1 MVTKPAPLVLFPPAV
16 TRTLSGTTISGFDTG
31 VEADAGTLSIIDNAT
46 IAGVSEGVWAY
57 DTQLLINY
65 AELDGGTSGVGLL
78 LEDSGE
84 ALMYCVDLEGAAGME
99 IYNTDFRYNMGDVN
113 AETAI
118 FVSDS
123 VGKIENLTWTS
134 AVTTQI
140 ELDEG
145 AMVTSI
151 GKDLT
156 PSLLIVP
163 TGTMI
168 DEANLDIA
176 ASHLSAP
183 VTSEVGV
190 SIVSTDGLRA
200 AYISPDFQSDAMA
213 VDGDNADWVGSE
225 LNPSDDAM
233 PGELTENF
241 YVTYTEN
248 DDLYVAIDGLDL
260 STSDLLVYFDVTG
273 GGSDTGYDYG
283 ASGAH
288 DLPFE
293 ADFVYWAESDASNDL
308 YAYGFLGWGV
318 TSLRRQRR
326 RRLLWRLR
334 RDHGALQPPR
344 RHASSVRMIAIVQSD
359 SSADV
364 SEVYPDQA
372 MDTTTTRTSASTTP
386 WCSVRTTCRMACSR
400 TRCSPTAPSSAATCH
415 RPRRSTT

>member
-1 MVTKPAPLVLFPPAV
+1 
-16 TRTLSGTTISGFDTG
+16 
-31 VEADAGTLSIIDNAT
+31 
-46 IAGVSEGVWAY
+46 
-57 DTQLLINY
+57 
-65 AELDGGTSGVGLL
+65 
-78 LEDSGE
+78 
-84 ALMYCVDLEGAAGME
+84 ME
-99 IYNTDFRYNMGDVN
+99 ILNTDFRYNMGDVN

-140 ELDEG
+140 ELDQG

-151 GKDLT
+151 GQDLT
-156 PSLLIVP
+156 PSLLVVP

-168 DEANLDIA
+168 DEANLLDIA

-213 VDGDNADWVGSE
+213 VDGDNADWIGSE

-273 GGSDTGYDYG
+273 GGSDDG
-283 ASGAH
+283 
-288 DLPFE
+288 LR
-293 ADFVYWAESDASNDL
+293 L
-308 YAYGFLGWGV
+308 RC
-318 TSLRRQRR
+318 LRRPRPA
-326 RRLLWRLR
+326 LR
-334 RDHGALQPPR
+334 G
-344 RHASSVRMIAIVQSD
+344 
-359 SSADV
+359 
-364 SEVYPDQA
+364 
-372 MDTTTTRTSASTTP
+372 
-386 WCSVRTTCRMACSR
+386 
-400 TRCSPTAPSSAATCH
+400 
-415 RPRRSTT
+415 

>member
-1 MVTKPAPLVLFPPAV
+1 
-16 TRTLSGTTISGFDTG
+16 
-31 VEADAGTLSIIDNAT
+31 
-46 IAGVSEGVWAY
+46 
-57 DTQLLINY
+57 
-65 AELDGGTSGVGLL
+65 
-78 LEDSGE
+78 
-84 ALMYCVDLEGAAGME
+84 
-99 IYNTDFRYNMGDVN
+99 
-113 AETAI
+113 
-118 FVSDS
+118 
-123 VGKIENLTWTS
+123 
-134 AVTTQI
+134 
-140 ELDEG
+140 
-145 AMVTSI
+145 
-151 GKDLT
+151 
-156 PSLLIVP
+156 
-163 TGTMI
+163 MI
-168 DEANLDIA
+168 DEANLLDIA

-318 TSLRRQRR
+318 TSLSADNVDADFSGDFAEIMVPFS
-326 RRLLWRLR
+326 RL
-334 RDHGALQPPR
+334 GGMP
-344 RHASSVRMIAIVQSD
+344 SSVRMIAIVQSD

-372 MDTTTTRTSASTTP
+372 MDSTTTSRTSASTTP
-386 WCSVRTTCRMACSR
+386 WCSVRTTWRTACSR

-415 RPRRSTT
+415 RPRRSMT